1 MYCSTQLYFFTINVS
16 NIKKILWYTIVVNF
30 IHQCYLAIPHL
41 LAKESHSVIKKMIL
55 WRPQSEIL
63 VTIVEVCTCT
73 IFSPFLRKSNH
84 SMQQKHL
91 IFLIFRTKNRYNMIS
106 FASASSKYQ
115 FLKLAQNIQSII
127 DVQRIFQVTRTR
139 LAMFFN

>member
-30 IHQCYLAIPHL
+30 THQCYLAIPHL

-63 VTIVEVCTCT
+63 VTILEVCTCT
-73 IFSPFLRKSNH
+73 ISFSISAEEQSFHAAKTSPV
-84 SMQQKHL
+84 
-91 IFLIFRTKNRYNMIS
+91 IFRAKNRYNMIS

-127 DVQRIFQVTRTR
+127 DVQRIFQLTRTR
-139 LAMFFN
+139 LAMFFI

>member
-30 IHQCYLAIPHL
+30 IHQCYSAIPHL

-55 WRPQSEIL
+55 WTPYSEIL
-63 VTIVEVCTCT
+63 EVCTCT
-73 IFSPFLRKSNH
+73 IIFSISAEEQSFHAAKTSPV
-84 SMQQKHL
+84 
-91 IFLIFRTKNRYNMIS
+91 IFRTKNRYNMIS

-127 DVQRIFQVTRTR
+127 DVQRIFQLTTTR
-139 LAMFFN
+139 LAMFFI

>member
-63 VTIVEVCTCT
+63 VTILEVCTCT
-73 IFSPFLRKSNH
+73 IFFSISAEEQSFHAAKTSPV
-84 SMQQKHL
+84 
-91 IFLIFRTKNRYNMIS
+91 IFRTKNRYNMIS

-115 FLKLAQNIQSII
+115 FLKLAQNIQSIV
-127 DVQRIFQVTRTR
+127 DVQRIFQLTRTR
-139 LAMFFN
+139 LAMFFI

>member
-30 IHQCYLAIPHL
+30 IHQCYLAIHHL

-55 WRPQSEIL
+55 WKPQSEIL
-63 VTIVEVCTCT
+63 VTILEVYTAT
-73 IFSPFLRKSNH
+73 IFFSISAEEQSFHAAKTSV
-84 SMQQKHL
+84 
-91 IFLIFRTKNRYNMIS
+91 IFRTKNRYNMIS

-127 DVQRIFQVTRTR
+127 DVQRIFQLTRTR
-139 LAMFFN
+139 LAMFFI